1 MKKLIIALVV
11 VSLTVTTLFAA
22 PIFQIGPTA
31 EYQYKLKD
39 MQNSGNVM
47 NDLLDIKHWQFG
59 ADFRVNLWFL
69 QIGLNGLYG
78 NVEGY
83 HYLNSVLT
91 ANVLINPV
99 DFLTIAVGM
108 GPSMSF
114 GTKDFKTFIV
124 NGNDISQFGEVF
136 MNSPLYYRAQVGFDF
151 GMLGLSV
158 GYMLPTKGSFKN
170 FSADTFIPAWD
181 NGKFSASVL
190 FNFL

>member
-1 MKKLIIALVV
+1 MKKFIIALVV
-11 VSLTVTTLFAA
+11 LSLTVTTLFAA

-31 EYQYKLKD
+31 QYQYKLKD
-39 MQNSGNVM
+39 ITTGENVM
-47 NDLLDIKHWQFG
+47 DNLGNIDHWQFG

-78 NVEGY
+78 KADDY
-83 HYLNSVLT
+83 HRLDSVLT

-114 GTKDFKTFIV
+114 STKDFKSYYV
-124 NGNDISQFGEVF
+124 NGATIDNFGDVF

-158 GYMLPTKGSFKN
+158 GYLLPTKGSFKN
-170 FSADTFIPAWD
+170 FSGDTFIPAWD
-181 NGKFSASVL
+181 NGKFSASIL